1 MQRGFAY
8 DMIYFTTDLQWFI
21 TQQFM
26 LILSYEIA
34 ESRLRNIMLQ
44 NLNGDTSQLG
54 KNMSRLMIKV
64 SAVHATDR

>member
-1 MQRGFAY
+1 
-8 DMIYFTTDLQWFI
+8 
-21 TQQFM
+21 M

-64 SAVHATDR
+64 SAVHATDRQGPSASSCGLRKTLIRLGG